1 MRAEKRSPD
10 PDSMNN
16 FRRSMNWIF
25 WAEPPAKKDAEGV
38 WFWTKRCTF
47 GGAIE
52 VLRISEFEEDQS

>member
-1 MRAEKRSPD
+1 
-10 PDSMNN
+10 MNN